1 MCEIESERALRAGI
15 AVLAGHGIVL
25 AKDGL
30 HGGEV
35 GLEVAVGGAALGVGG
50 VVVAVPLQ
58 PGRPVLGGTRLGW
71 GRGGRRRI
79 RVHGFHGMSPH

>member
-1 MCEIESERALRAGI
+1 MGWLRVEATKKAHRQATAWVHPRVGLRVCEIESERALRAGI

-35 GLEVAVGGAALGVGG
+35 GLEVAVGGAALGV
-50 VVVAVPLQ
+50 VVAMLIDGDPAMAW
-58 PGRPVLGGTRLGW
+58 R
-71 GRGGRRRI
+71 
-79 RVHGFHGMSPH
+79 